1 MCVEQHSMVTRIL
14 IIMNFHLIL
23 LFSCTTI
30 VLWFLM
36 ISCTKAQ
43 QQYSGNS
50 VLTCNNSEETAGAP
64 PSSAFLYSCN
74 GEHTSCR
81 AFLIFRALF
90 PYVSVP
96 MISTLTSSD
105 QSEIARLNNVTIL
118 TVFPQG
124 TEVIVPVNC
133 SCSASAGK
141 YYQATAKY
149 GIHKSTDT
157 FFTIANNTYQGLS
170 TCDSLKKFRLD
181 SEESEL
187 EVPLRCACPTKRQA
201 ADGIHYLITYTVTWN
216 DDVSLISKSFNVCR
230 KTVTD
235 ANGFLDLEE
244 EDPTIF
250 PFTTILIPLP
260 NEPLSRVNFTPKN
273 YPNPNQTSY
282 VLSLRRSRRNL
293 PIGGLIAAGFS
304 CLLLFVAILFIFKT
318 KRMRICGIQGKGT
331 AHDGEG
337 YSSDIHVEIASIDRF
352 IRIYKYQELRKATG
366 NFCSKSRIEGC
377 VYRGVLH
384 KGKEIIAIKKM
395 STEPAAYNE
404 VNMLSRMN
412 HFNLIKLLGYC
423 EHRHH
428 QSDQFLFFLVFE
440 YMKNGSLRQWL
451 HSRKETKMIRNGE
464 RGWFQRIQ
472 IALDIAN
479 GLLYLHN
486 FAKPAYVH
494 KDINSSNILLD
505 SNLRAKI
512 SNFGFA
518 RTSSNTVTRR
528 VVGTKG
534 YMAPEYIKT
543 GLVTQK
549 IDVYAFGVVL
559 LELITSKDAVA
570 VQDGRDILL
579 STEIA
584 EMVGEN
590 GVDGLRNLVEPDL
603 GEDGKMEYAFQIVH
617 LSLCCLMQN
626 PVNRPSMDDVV
637 SNLIKIQSNMQKSDC
652 PEK

>member
-1 MCVEQHSMVTRIL
+1 
-14 IIMNFHLIL
+14 MNFPCLIS
-23 LFSCTTI
+23 LFTHSTTI
-30 VLWFLM
+30 ILCFIMV
-36 ISCTKAQ
+36 ISCSKAQ

-50 VLTCNNSEETAGAP
+50 VLTCNSSEETTAGAP
-64 PSSAFLYSCN
+64 PSPAFLYSCN

-81 AFLIFRALF
+81 AFLIFRALY
-90 PYVSVP
+90 PYISVP

-105 QSEIARLNNVTIL
+105 QSEIARLNNVTIR

-133 SCSASAGK
+133 SCSATAGK

-149 GIHKSTDT
+149 DIQKNTDT

-187 EVPLRCACPTKRQA
+187 EVPLRCACPTKKQA
-201 ADGIHYLITYTVTWN
+201 ADGIQYLITYSVTWN
-216 DDVSLISKSFNVCR
+216 DDVSLISKSFNVSR
-230 KTVTD
+230 KIVTD
-235 ANGFLDLEE
+235 ANGFLDLESE
-244 EDPTIF
+244 VPTIF

-260 NEPLSRVNFTPKN
+260 NEPLSRVNFTPKTH
-273 YPNPNQTSY
+273 PNPNPNPNRTSS
-282 VLSLRRSRRNL
+282 VSSSLPRSRKNL
-293 PIGGLIAAGFS
+293 PVGGLIAAGS
-304 CLLLFVAILFIFKT
+304 TCLLLFVAIFFIFKT
-318 KRMRICGIQGKGT
+318 KMRRICGIQEKGN
-331 AHDGEG
+331 AGEDDG
-337 YSSDIHVEIASIDRF
+337 YSKDIHVEIASIDRF
-352 IRIYKYQELRKATG
+352 IRIYKYQELKKATG
-366 NFCSKSRIEGC
+366 NFCSKSRIEGS

-384 KGKEIIAIKKM
+384 KEKEIIAIKKM

-423 EHRHH
+423 EHYHHHH
-428 QSDQFLFFLVFE
+428 QGDQFLFFLVFE

-451 HSRKETKMIRNGE
+451 HSKETKMFRNGE
-464 RGWFQRIQ
+464 RGWLQRIQ
-472 IALDIAN
+472 IALDIAS

-486 FAKPAYVH
+486 FAKPAYIH

-518 RTSSNTVTRR
+518 RTSSDTVTRR

-549 IDVYAFGVVL
+549 VDVYAFGVVL
-559 LELITSKDAVA
+559 LELITGKDAV
-570 VQDGRDILL
+570 VVRDGRDILL
-579 STEIA
+579 GAEIA
-584 EMVGEN
+584 EMVVEN

-603 GEDGKMEYAFQIVH
+603 GEDGRMEYAFQIVY
-617 LSLCCLMQN
+617 LSLSCLMQN
-626 PVNRPSMDDVV
+626 PVNRPSMDDIV
-637 SNLIKIQSNMQKSDC
+637 SNLIKIQRNMQKSDC